1 MNVAKEI
8 MKKELVYLDL
18 ANKEA
23 RFYTIEVLSVGYN
36 QMQVITTYGTFNNKG
51 RESIIRFDGKTSYKD
66 ASKLAYKKMFEKKAE
81 GFIEAEDLQKWHD
94 AFDDKRFEQQLETLK
109 PKSRKSYPAK
119 KTLSPLAKKPSAS
132 LTLYQCGHCK
142 KPIKPDIYNK
152 INEWGRG
159 EGNWDAY
166 EDFVGYCQVLC
177 LDCQIEHDIF
187 KKKC

>member
-1 MNVAKEI
+1 MAKEI
-8 MKKELVYLDL
+8 LKKELVFLDL
-18 ANKEA
+18 VSKDA

-81 GFIEAEDLQKWHD
+81 GFIEAEDLQKWH
-94 AFDDKRFEQQLETLK
+94 AAYDDKRYEKQLASLSSASQK
-109 PKSRKSYPAK
+109 NRPVQ
-119 KTLSPLAKKPSAS
+119 KTLSPLAKKNFTET
-132 LTLYQCGHCK
+132 TLYQCGLCK

-159 EGNWDAY
+159 EGNWDTY

-177 LDCQIEHDIF
+177 LDCQIEKDIF